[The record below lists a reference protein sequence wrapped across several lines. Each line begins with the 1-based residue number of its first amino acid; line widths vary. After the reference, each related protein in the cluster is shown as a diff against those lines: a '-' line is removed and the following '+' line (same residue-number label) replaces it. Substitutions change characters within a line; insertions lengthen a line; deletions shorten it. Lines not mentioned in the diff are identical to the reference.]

1 MELKEEIYKFH
12 QILNLE
18 TKYQNKNNKDL
29 VIAILLIK
37 LMMEI
42 IQFA

>member
-12 QILNLE
+12 QILSLE